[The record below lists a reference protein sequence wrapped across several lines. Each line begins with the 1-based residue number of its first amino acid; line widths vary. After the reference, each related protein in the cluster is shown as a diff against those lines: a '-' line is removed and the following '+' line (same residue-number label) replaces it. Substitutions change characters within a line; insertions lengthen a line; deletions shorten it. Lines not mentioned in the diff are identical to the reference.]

1 MIKGLCTTYLAIVAA
16 MTTAAPAAHAASFD
30 ILLTPTADG
39 ATRMDFAASG
49 RTETAGSGSDFTWSN
64 LVGGDPF
71 DDALQFTRVDF
82 DPIQTL
88 SGIHLVGLTLDS
100 DGDGLP
106 GGQDDLT
113 LRFDGLV
120 SGDDLLTTA
129 TTTRRLDLDFLR
141 LHPGEYTR
149 VTSAG
154 DLNLTISASPVPW
167 PAAAHLMLGG
177 LAFLALAHRRAT
189 RPG

>member
-1 MIKGLCTTYLAIVAA
+1 MIKGLCTTCLAIVVAT
-16 MTTAAPAAHAASFD
+16 TTAVSSADAASFD

-39 ATRMDFAASG
+39 ATRMDFIASG
-49 RTETAGSGSDFTWSN
+49 RTETAGAGSDFTWAN

-71 DDALQFTRVDF
+71 DDALQFARVDF

-88 SGIHLVGLTLDS
+88 SGIHLIGLTLDS

-120 SGDDLLTTA
+120 ASDDLLTTVNS
-129 TTTRRLDLDFLR
+129 TRRLDLDFL
-141 LHPGEYTR
+141 LLNPGEYTR